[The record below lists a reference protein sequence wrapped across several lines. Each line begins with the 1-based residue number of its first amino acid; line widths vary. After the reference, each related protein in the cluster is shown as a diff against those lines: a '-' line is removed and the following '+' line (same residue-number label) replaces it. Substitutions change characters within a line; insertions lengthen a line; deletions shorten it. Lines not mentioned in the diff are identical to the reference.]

1 MRNTL
6 FQEEQIQESK
16 DALSD
21 ILRMSEDSANAV
33 KVAKQSVKVGK
44 EANCSS
50 EKPKGFAET
59 AKCERPESI
68 RHQNLFL
75 DCKGLQPKL

>member
-1 MRNTL
+1 MY
-6 FQEEQIQESK
+6 ESQNGTK
-16 DALSD
+16 SH
-21 ILRMSEDSANAV
+21 M
-33 KVAKQSVKVGK
+33 KVGK